1 MKEIRHKILSLTL
14 PLRCTVSA
22 RMEFIQRGF
31 IAALF
36 RRHKLPVPS
45 PEANYRLQNYTAVWD
60 SLVTLYTM
68 LSSSHL
74 FEFSGAPHG
83 FLCRFPGLFRFVQIW
98 RTFNLLHWALPAMCS
113 GAKDWVIVPAVCKVH
128 TARQPP
134 SLHRS
139 PVSIVPTGGAVYPTG
154 AHTGLTFLNSCPE
167 TNGLC
172 WGTAAGKEEKKSP
185 FFIIPRCILICTSD
199 IVSVM
204 DYTKG
209 NITAQQARR
218 GKK

>member
-1 MKEIRHKILSLTL
+1 
-14 PLRCTVSA
+14 
-22 RMEFIQRGF
+22 MEFIQQGF
-31 IAALF
+31 IVGLF
-36 RRHKLPVPS
+36 RRHKLLVPY
-45 PEANYRLQNYTAVWD
+45 PEANYSLQNYTAIWD

-68 LSSSHL
+68 LSSNHF
-74 FEFSGAPHG
+74 FEFCGTPHG
-83 FLCRFPGLFRFVQIW
+83 FLWRFPGLYHFVQIW
-98 RTFNLLHWALPAMCS
+98 RTFNLLHWALPSMCS
-113 GAKDWVIVPAVCKVH
+113 GAKDWVIVPAICEVH
-128 TARQPP
+128 STRQPP

-139 PVSIVPTGGAVYPTG
+139 PVIVDPIGGAVYPTG

-172 WGTAAGKEEKKSP
+172 WGTAAGKEEKKKSP

-209 NITAQQARR
+209 NITAQQARQ